1 MQTNF
6 NGQTQIN
13 FTRRSSASDGWYS
26 AAGGY
31 RKGSERIPK
40 AAWVFAAA
48 FIAIGYLVLKVG
60 AQVGF

>member
-1 MQTNF
+1 MQSNF
-6 NGQTQIN
+6 NGHTQLN

-26 AAGGY
+26 AAGSY

-40 AAWVFAAA
+40 AAWVFVVVFAS
-48 FIAIGYLVLKVG
+48 IGFLVLKVG

>member
-1 MQTNF
+1 MQQF

-26 AAGGY
+26 AAGSY

-40 AAWVFAAA
+40 MAWVFVAVFASLG
-48 FIAIGYLVLKVG
+48 FLVLKV
-60 AQVGF
+60 AAVTGF